1 MSKRAEQ
8 GAESGQPRTVGSLG
22 AAKAVFWAFF
32 GVRRRGDHAH
42 DVVTLTPA
50 QVIVTGII
58 GAVLFVLSLVLLVT
72 WITG

>member
-1 MSKRAEQ
+1 MAE
-8 GAESGQPRTVGSLG
+8 GGKDASGPRKAGPLA

-32 GVRRRGDHAH
+32 GVRRRGDHAQ

-50 QVIVTGII
+50 QVIVTGIV
-58 GAVLFVLSLVLLVT
+58 AAALFVLSLVLLVS

>member
-1 MSKRAEQ
+1 MSGDDEKRGETKNA
-8 GAESGQPRTVGSLG
+8 GFLG

-42 DVVTLTPA
+42 DLASLTPA

-58 GAVLFVLSLVLLVT
+58 AAVLFVGTLVLLVKWVT
-72 WITG
+72 A